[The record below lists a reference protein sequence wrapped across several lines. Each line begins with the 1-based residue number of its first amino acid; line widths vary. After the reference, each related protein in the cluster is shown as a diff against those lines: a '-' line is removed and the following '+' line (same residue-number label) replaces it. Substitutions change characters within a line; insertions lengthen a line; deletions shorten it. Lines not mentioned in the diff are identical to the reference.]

1 MSGSRRRVVITG
13 IGAATPLG
21 LTAHDTWKNVIEG
34 RSGIATVT
42 LTDMTGSPVTIAG
55 EVKGFDPHLAVGPF
69 RPGPDM
75 EITQAMSTKDIRKF
89 GRFVHLAMVAGLEAY
104 GDSGLDPHRQ
114 RIDAHRMGV
123 NIGVGMGGLNEIE
136 EVHNDFL
143 AKGYRRVTPFFIPM
157 VIANMAS
164 GQLAITLNLQGS
176 NLCNVTA
183 CTSSAHSLGESF
195 RQIQRGDMDVIV
207 AGGAEAVVG
216 RLGIA
221 GFASMK
227 ALSTRNDAPE
237 KASRPWDRDRDGFV
251 MGEGACITIL
261 EEYEHARKRGAKIYA
276 EIKGYG
282 LSSDAYHITSPS
294 PEGEGGARAMRM
306 ALSDAGL
313 NPEQIAYINAH
324 GTSTPAGDLEE
335 ARAVARTFPR
345 SSEHLNVSSTK
356 SMTGHLLG
364 AAGAI
369 ESMFCALAIRDGVIP
384 PTINLDNPDPACADL
399 KLDFTPL
406 RAVEKRV
413 DYALSNSFGFGGTNA
428 SLIFGRV

>member
-1 MSGSRRRVVITG
+1 MPSMAKRVVITG
-13 IGAATPLG
+13 LGAVTPLG
-21 LTAHDTWKNVIEG
+21 LSAPASWKSAVEG
-34 RSGIATVT
+34 RSGIGTIT
-42 LTDMTGSPVTIAG
+42 STDMTGSPVTIAG
-55 EVKGFDPHLAVGPF
+55 EVKGFEPTAPCGPF
-69 RPGPDM
+69 KPTSQST
-75 EITQAMSTKDIRKF
+75 ITQVMSTKDIRKF
-89 GRFVHLAMVAGLEAY
+89 GRYVHLAVAAGLEAY
-104 GDSGLDPHRQ
+104 GHSGLDSCRDKVNP
-114 RIDAHRMGV
+114 HRMGV

-164 GQLAITLNLQGS
+164 GQLAILLNLQGS

-195 RQIQRGDMDVIV
+195 RAIQRGDMDVIF

-221 GFASMK
+221 GFSAMK

-237 KASRPWDRDRDGFV
+237 RASRPWDRDRDGFV
-251 MGEGACITIL
+251 MGEGACVLIL
-261 EEYEHARKRGAKIYA
+261 EELEHARRRGAKILG

-294 PEGEGGARAMRM
+294 PEGEGGARAMKM
-306 ALSDAGL
+306 ALQDAGL
-313 NPEQIAYINAH
+313 NPEQIGYINAH
-324 GTSTPAGDLEE
+324 GTSTPAGDVEE
-335 ARAVARTFPR
+335 ARAVARTFPNA
-345 SSEHLNVSSTK
+345 SKHLHLSSTK

-369 ESMFCALAIRDGVIP
+369 EAMFGLFTIREGVIP
-384 PTINLDNPDPACADL
+384 PTINLENLDPACAEL
-399 KLDFTPL
+399 KLDFTANRP
-406 RAVEKRV
+406 VEKKV
-413 DYALSNSFGFGGTNA
+413 DYVLSNSFGFGGTNG
-428 SLIFGRV
+428 SIVLGRI

>member
-1 MSGSRRRVVITG
+1 MSNSPRRVVVTG
-13 IGAATPLG
+13 IGAVTPLG
-21 LTAHDTWKNVIEG
+21 LSAHDTWKSAVEG
-34 RSGIATVT
+34 KSGIGTIT

-55 EVKGFDPHLAVGPF
+55 EVKGFDPHRAVGPF
-69 RPGPDM
+69 KPTPDS

-89 GRFVHLAMVAGLEAY
+89 GRFVHLALVAGLEAY
-104 GDSGLDPHRQ
+104 GDSELDQHRQ
-114 RIDAHRMGV
+114 KINPHRMGV

-136 EVHNDFL
+136 DVHNDFL

-195 RQIQRGDMDVIV
+195 RQIQRGDMDIIV

-251 MGEGACITIL
+251 MGEGACVTIL
-261 EEYEHARKRGAKIYA
+261 EEYEHAKRRGAKIYG

-294 PEGEGGARAMRM
+294 PEGEGGARAMKL
-306 ALSDAGL
+306 ALADARL

-324 GTSTPAGDLEE
+324 GTSTPAGDTEE
-335 ARAVARTFPR
+335 ARAIARTFPR
-345 SSEHLNVSSTK
+345 APEHLHVSSTK

-369 ESMFCALAIRDGVIP
+369 EAIFSILAIRDGVIP
-384 PTINLDNPDPACADL
+384 PTINLDNLDPDCASL
-399 KLDFTPL
+399 KIDFTAN
-406 RAVEKRV
+406 RAVRKRI
-413 DYALSNSFGFGGTNA
+413 DYALSNSFGFGGTNG